1 MRFENRIAVITG
13 AAGRIG
19 RATAQLLHEYGVA
32 LALADINLERLEN
45 EVVSPLREKGA
56 NVRGYTV
63 NVRDMESVQQ
73 FAAHVLADFGKVDIL
88 VNNAGVWKPSL
99 LSETPY
105 ELWEEMI
112 DLNLNGVFRVTN
124 AFLPAMLENNYGRII
139 NLTSIAGEVGLPRYG
154 AYSTSKAGVLIYS
167 KTLAMELAKK
177 NITVN
182 CVSPGMIGDA
192 VQSPTKTTW
201 LERTGVGE
209 DIARNIAFLASD
221 KAAYIT
227 GVDHTVDGGRIL
239 GPRFSDI

>member
-1 MRFENRIAVITG
+1 MKFENRVAVITG

-19 RATAQLLHEYGVA
+19 RATAQLFHEYGVS

-63 NVRDMESVQQ
+63 NVRDMESVKQ

-124 AFLPAMLENNYGRII
+124 AFLPAMMDQASADPFPCCG
-139 NLTSIAGEVGLPRYG
+139 TTDSGS
-154 AYSTSKAGVLIYS
+154 AYS
-167 KTLAMELAKK
+167 
-177 NITVN
+177 
-182 CVSPGMIGDA
+182 
-192 VQSPTKTTW
+192 
-201 LERTGVGE
+201 
-209 DIARNIAFLASD
+209 
-221 KAAYIT
+221 
-227 GVDHTVDGGRIL
+227 GG
-239 GPRFSDI
+239 